1 MKFFSILLISFFVFG
16 CKNHSGKVSFNEIQ
30 SNTDTIDVKARF
42 IELIHFLNDPYPVE
56 PDLAYEK
63 AIDNCSGY
71 SDVVTYIDS
80 EAGKDDFYK
89 CYFEFLK
96 IKNGVDQEEKREKLI
111 SIYSSLNRINSMIRD
126 GGTYFGH
133 MDYRIPAYAEYSVY
147 ISIDN
152 DYFEKQYS
160 IENQKKLFIE
170 SIEQHISDDE
180 SVNFNYLPKEKEGR
194 KKDFDNQVKK
204 LDSLITDYFYLRMA
218 QEFNYSHYK

>member
-126 GGTYFGH
+126 GGT
-133 MDYRIPAYAEYSVY
+133 
-147 ISIDN
+147 
-152 DYFEKQYS
+152 
-160 IENQKKLFIE
+160 
-170 SIEQHISDDE
+170 
-180 SVNFNYLPKEKEGR
+180 
-194 KKDFDNQVKK
+194 
-204 LDSLITDYFYLRMA
+204 
-218 QEFNYSHYK
+218 